1 VLTPRGPVE
10 TTARLWCCG
19 TRCRTGR
26 CRVGASASPLRALQA
41 PPNADG
47 PSMSVY
53 IEKINGP
60 MLFEHKAT
68 PAEYKAGLDLAI
80 ERGWLAC
87 TRAAR
92 SFASP
97 RPARTCSPR
106 NHIKRLGNPRGPAPA
121 RLKWA
126 PGSEFARRA
135 WGFCGRGGEAQE
147 VKITTIANAAKTS
160 DAYPASAIQ
169 SVLQFMTEGSKR
181 PSREPLDPYQAPAVC
196 RSQLP
201 LSRRCWGGRA

>member
-53 IEKINGP
+53 VEKINGP

-121 RLKWA
+121 ALEVGPRLGICSPGVGFLRPWRRSSGSQNHNDCQRGQDERRISCKCNPVCA
-126 PGSEFARRA
+126 PIHD
-135 WGFCGRGGEAQE
+135 GRFEAAEQR
-147 VKITTIANAAKTS
+147 TA
-160 DAYPASAIQ
+160 
-169 SVLQFMTEGSKR
+169 
-181 PSREPLDPYQAPAVC
+181 
-196 RSQLP
+196 
-201 LSRRCWGGRA
+201 